1 MSVDVMYQPYSAS
14 FGYQRNNEH
23 SMQPLCLPKAQEP
36 LDLGIYPSSASS
48 LGHALPGPSLG
59 PHMSSFG
66 LHTSGLGHSAHGNI
80 GNTSTT
86 QGNIPG
92 LKEEDKSEQP
102 KDTQYLSANCVLMTY
117 YSGDI
122 SSNVDEHFSRAL
134 SQPSSYSPDGKVS
147 KDPSLMCQRKFPA
160 SFWNSNY
167 YGPGSFYSDFQF
179 PSGHYST
186 SSIPGFSGFQDPWFS
201 RFSSQSHTFHHRPMH
216 YDFPYSSMS
225 ASRYNSNIGS
235 LLLQSARSGHFPGS
249 DYGKSADTKFRYPD
263 YRLGTEYPTQNSF
276 PGLEATATET
286 TAGRDLYLY

>member
-1 MSVDVMYQPYSAS
+1 MYIHEGGSNAALVFLFKHNS
-14 FGYQRNNEH
+14 IR
-23 SMQPLCLPKAQEP
+23 S
-36 LDLGIYPSSASS
+36 LDL
-48 LGHALPGPSLG
+48 
-59 PHMSSFG
+59 F
-66 LHTSGLGHSAHGNI
+66 LHL
-80 GNTSTT
+80 
-86 QGNIPG
+86 
-92 LKEEDKSEQP
+92 LL
-102 KDTQYLSANCVLMTY
+102 Y
-117 YSGDI
+117 
-122 SSNVDEHFSRAL
+122 FS
-134 SQPSSYSPDGKVS
+134 
-147 KDPSLMCQRKFPA
+147 DPSLMCHRKFPA

-249 DYGKSADTKFRYPD
+249 DYGKSTDTKFRYPD

-276 PGLEATATET
+276 PGLYSTF
-286 TAGRDLYLY
+286 